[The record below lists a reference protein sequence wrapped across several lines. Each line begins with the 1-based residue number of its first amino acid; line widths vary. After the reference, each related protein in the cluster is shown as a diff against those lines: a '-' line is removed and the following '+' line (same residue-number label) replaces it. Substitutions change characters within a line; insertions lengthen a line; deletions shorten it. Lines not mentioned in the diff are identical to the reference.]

1 MRKII
6 ACILVSSI
14 ILTSSS
20 YATYSPTQEENTK
33 LQTIQTKIDSI
44 YKNKWVSRIEIIKN
58 QINKY
63 IEANREN
70 ERTIYFLR
78 AIKNALLVY
87 INTTETVPVK
97 DKVQVQ
103 ATKSTEI
110 QVPEVEIPKNTDNSK
125 QDFLDT
131 YWKEISWKIT
141 ASCVQNYDFIDS
153 IAKEQDFP
161 TELIIAMWKK
171 EHNCNLDNPSNWWW
185 TFQITSRY
193 YNPGKISLEEFKAE
207 IIDFINFSKNK
218 IAYYNKDSG
227 KFKKYFWDENIKLSH
242 NNFSIRDLR
251 LYALLYNWI
260 RKSADLETFIF
271 ANANLNPN
279 LKSNS
284 DWIVT
289 TVLKVLK
296 MGK

>member
-20 YATYSPTQEENTK
+20 YATYFPSQEENIK

-44 YKNKWVSRIEIIKN
+44 YKNKWLSRIKVIKN

-70 ERTIYFLR
+70 ERTIYFLKL
-78 AIKNALLVY
+78 IKNSLVAY
-87 INTTETVPVK
+87 IEKAEKENPKKSVKIKTPKKKENVAKTIKENT
-97 DKVQVQ
+97 
-103 ATKSTEI
+103 
-110 QVPEVEIPKNTDNSK
+110 K
-125 QDFLDT
+125 QSLIDT
-131 YWKEISWKIT
+131 YGKEISGEISN
-141 ASCVQNYDFIDS
+141 ACVKNYDFIDS
-153 IAKEQDFP
+153 IAKELDFP

-171 EHNCNLDNPSNWWW
+171 EHNCNLDNPPNWWW
-185 TFQITSRY
+185 AFQITSRY
-193 YNPGKISLEEFKAE
+193 YNPGEISLEEFKAE

-218 IAYYNKDSG
+218 IAYYNKDSW

-242 NNFSIRDLR
+242 DKFSIGDLR

-260 RKSADLETFIF
+260 RKSADLETFTF
-271 ANANLNPN
+271 ANANLNSN

-296 MGK
+296 WETK

>member
-20 YATYSPTQEENTK
+20 YATYSPTQEENIK

-44 YKNKWVSRIEIIKN
+44 YKNKGVERIEILKN

-63 IEANREN
+63 IETNREN

-78 AIKNALLVY
+78 IIKNSLVAYIEKDKKEHPQKAVKIKTPEKKVSLAKAIK
-87 INTTETVPVK
+87 IN
-97 DKVQVQ
+97 
-103 ATKSTEI
+103 
-110 QVPEVEIPKNTDNSK
+110 PKQN
-125 QDFLDT
+125 LIDT
-131 YWKEISWKIT
+131 YGKEISGEIT
-141 ASCVQNYDFIDS
+141 NACIKNYDFIDA

-171 EHNCNLDNPSNWWW
+171 EHNCNLDNPPNGWGA
-185 TFQITSRY
+185 FQITSRY
-193 YNPGKISLEEFKAE
+193 YNPGKISLEEFKSE

-218 IAYYNKDSG
+218 INYYNKDSG
-227 KFKKYFWDENIKLSH
+227 KFKKYFGDENIKISH
-242 NNFSIRDLR
+242 DNFSIRDLR
-251 LYALLYNWI
+251 LYGLLYNGI
-260 RKSADLETFIF
+260 RKSADLETFTF
-271 ANANLNPN
+271 ANANLNSD

-284 DWIVT
+284 DGIVT
-289 TVLKVLK
+289 SVLKVIKWKLK
-296 MGK
+296 